1 VCRGGLDVVYLRIS
15 ISVLVSINVANRDAF
30 ALLFQPDLDTPRA
43 GVVHRQGIIETG
55 FALSGSLACRAAP
68 V

>member
-1 VCRGGLDVVYLRIS
+1 VVYLRIS

-30 ALLFQPDLDTPRA
+30 ALLSQPDLDTPRA
-43 GVVHRQGIIETG
+43 GVAHRHGIIEAG
-55 FALSGSLACRAAP
+55 LALSGSLACCATP

>member
-30 ALLFQPDLDTPRA
+30 ALLSQPDLDTPRA
-43 GVVHRQGIIETG
+43 RVAHRHGVIETG
-55 FALSGSLACRAAP
+55 FALSGSLACCATP